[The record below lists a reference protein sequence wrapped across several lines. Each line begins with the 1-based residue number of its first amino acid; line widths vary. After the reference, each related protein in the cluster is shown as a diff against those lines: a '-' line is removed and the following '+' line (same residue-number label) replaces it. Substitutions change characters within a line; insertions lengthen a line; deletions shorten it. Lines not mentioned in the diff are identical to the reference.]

1 MPDALIV
8 VYDDKEKY
16 PSYAK
21 LVGDMVRIG
30 LIKEV
35 SVKGVRVYG
44 RPYLTNRAIRLAY
57 QKKTKGVSQFKRY
70 INN

>member
-8 VYDDKEKY
+8 VKRNSGDPWQSVSALKE
-16 PSYAK
+16 
-21 LVGDMVRIG
+21 MVRIG
-30 LIKEV
+30 LIKVV
-35 SVKGVRVYG
+35 SVKGVLVYG

-70 INN
+70 INS